1 MYDIRDYFE
10 TPEDDFFHREE
21 DVQPVESQGVNG
33 LYDNVKSSVVR
44 VFFAFKKVLDY

>member
-10 TPEDDFFHREE
+10 APEEEFFHQEE
-21 DVQPVESQGVNG
+21 NSKPVENHDNTG

-44 VFFAFKKVLDY
+44 VFSAFRKALNY